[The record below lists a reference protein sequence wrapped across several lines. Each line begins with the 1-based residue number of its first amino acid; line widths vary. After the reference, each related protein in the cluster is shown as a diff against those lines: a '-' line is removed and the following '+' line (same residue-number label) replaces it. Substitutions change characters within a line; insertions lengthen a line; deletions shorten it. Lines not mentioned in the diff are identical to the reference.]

1 MAVRLKLYRV
11 LRVEEVRF
19 INKIILHK
27 TKSVKEEIM
36 MNTKEW
42 TQDELNYMKENYLIK
57 TNQEIADILRRTRKA
72 IEMKAIRLGLK
83 KPEKRHYDKTVFENI
98 DSEHKAY
105 WLGFIAADGT
115 INFDE
120 ISHNYEISLELKSTD
135 DNHIKKFIKF
145 LKTDADVQYRTRYS
159 KSIDCT
165 TNTAFV
171 RIYSKKIVEDL
182 MDKNIKPKKTFNIK
196 HPKIEDVFFIWFLR
210 GFFDGDGSIYFYNKR
225 QCYQGNITCAN
236 KDFLDEIRSK
246 LFNNYLINSY
256 VTKYINKNKTSMYQL
271 HIKGKKNAINFFK
284 LLYENSNI
292 HLDRKYELYLSC
304 LNK

>member
-1 MAVRLKLYRV
+1 
-11 LRVEEVRF
+11 VEEVRF

-182 MDKNIKPKKTFNIK
+182 MDKNIKPKKLLILNILK
-196 HPKIEDVFFIWFLR
+196 
-210 GFFDGDGSIYFYNKR
+210 
-225 QCYQGNITCAN
+225 
-236 KDFLDEIRSK
+236 
-246 LFNNYLINSY
+246 
-256 VTKYINKNKTSMYQL
+256 
-271 HIKGKKNAINFFK
+271 
-284 LLYENSNI
+284 
-292 HLDRKYELYLSC
+292 
-304 LNK
+304 